1 MDEQTERN
9 IMRPGDT
16 FVAPECGCSFTVA
29 SGPSDENMAVQ
40 APRCCCGHEMVKQ
53 GADQNN
59 QNAPELTIND
69 TISNAGAVGDPP
81 VVMGD

>member
-1 MDEQTERN
+1 
-9 IMRPGDT
+9 
-16 FVAPECGCSFTVA
+16 
-29 SGPSDENMAVQ
+29 
-40 APRCCCGHEMVKQ
+40 MVKQ